1 MNPERM
7 NVGIFMAPFHRTGEN
22 PTPSLQRDLD
32 LISHLDNLGFDEAWI
47 GEHHSGGWET
57 IASPEVFIGVAAERT
72 RNIRLGTGVVSIPYH
87 HPFHVADRMVLLDHL
102 TRGRVMLGVGPGAL
116 PSDAWMLGIEPTRQ
130 REMMDEGLGVIIRLM
145 TEDEPITYETDW
157 FKLRDARL
165 QLKPYQRPT
174 MPLAVA
180 STLSP
185 AGMTTAGKHGAG
197 VLSIASYSE
206 QGLAAL
212 ETQWKFCEEAA
223 DKAGRPAPDRRD
235 WRVVMPFHL
244 ADSREEAIR
253 DIEEGL
259 LTWNNDYFVGTIGSP
274 VSWPASS
281 GREMAER
288 LLDFGALIGTP
299 EDAIAGV
306 RRLQE
311 VSGGFGCLLGLAQE
325 WADRDKT
332 LRSYEL
338 MARHVMPQVQDGVS
352 SINRSQSWV
361 RDNKETLVAGART
374 AVLKAITDHSPQAMQ
389 AAAQTLQ
396 EQMARQQAAS
406 AAPGVPTPGLDGAQT
421 PSGAPEDDGA
431 KAPVEEGTPR
441 S

>member
-1 MNPERM
+1 MTPERL
-7 NVGIFMAPFHRTGEN
+7 NFGIFMAPFHRTGEN
-22 PTPSLQRDLD
+22 PTLSLQRDLE
-32 LISHLDNLGFDEAWI
+32 LISWLDNLGFDEAWI

-72 RNIRLGTGVVSIPYH
+72 RNIRLGTGVVSVPYH

-223 DKAGRPAPDRRD
+223 DNAGRPAPDRRD

-253 DIEEGL
+253 DIEDGL

-274 VSWPASS
+274 VSGRRRPAS
-281 GREMAER
+281 
-288 LLDFGALIGTP
+288 
-299 EDAIAGV
+299 
-306 RRLQE
+306 
-311 VSGGFGCLLGLAQE
+311 
-325 WADRDKT
+325 
-332 LRSYEL
+332 
-338 MARHVMPQVQDGVS
+338 
-352 SINRSQSWV
+352 
-361 RDNKETLVAGART
+361 
-374 AVLKAITDHSPQAMQ
+374 
-389 AAAQTLQ
+389 
-396 EQMARQQAAS
+396 
-406 AAPGVPTPGLDGAQT
+406 
-421 PSGAPEDDGA
+421 
-431 KAPVEEGTPR
+431 
-441 S
+441 

>member
-1 MNPERM
+1 MTPERL
-7 NVGIFMAPFHRTGEN
+7 NFGIFMAPFHRTAEN
-22 PTPSLQRDLD
+22 PTLSLQRDLE
-32 LISHLDNLGFDEAWI
+32 LISWLDSLGFDEAWI
-47 GEHHSGGWET
+47 GEHHSAGWET

-72 RNIRLGTGVVSIPYH
+72 KRIRLGTGVVSIPYH

-116 PSDAWMLGIEPTRQ
+116 PSDAWMLGLEPTRQ

-244 ADSREEAIR
+244 ADSREEAIS
-253 DIEEGL
+253 DIEDGL

-288 LLDFGALIGTP
+288 LLGFGALIGTP
-299 EDAIAGV
+299 DDAIAGI

-325 WADRDKT
+325 WAGREKT
-332 LRSYEL
+332 MRSFEL
-338 MARHVMPQVQDGVS
+338 MARYVMPQVQDSVS
-352 SINRSQSWV
+352 WVNRSQSWV
-361 RDNKETLVAGART
+361 RDNKETLVAGARN
-374 AVLKAITDHSPQAMQ
+374 AVLKAITDHSPDAMQ
-389 AAAQTLQ
+389 AAAVTLQ
-396 EQMARQQAAS
+396 EQMARQQAAT
-406 AAPGVPTPGLDGAQT
+406 AAPGVPTPGLDGAP
-421 PSGAPEDDGA
+421 PSGAESDGA
-431 KAPVEEGTPR
+431 KAPVEGGTPG